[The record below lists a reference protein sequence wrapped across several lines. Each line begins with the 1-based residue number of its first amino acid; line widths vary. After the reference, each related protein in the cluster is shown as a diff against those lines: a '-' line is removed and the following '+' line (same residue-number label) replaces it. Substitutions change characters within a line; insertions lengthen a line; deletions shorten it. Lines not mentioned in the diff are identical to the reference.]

1 MSGKHQPRR
10 GEAQETASSGRGSP
24 GGSMAFPV
32 RRDVFAV
39 RRSAPAAQARRDA
52 LARWPLLAEIDQA
65 LSRQASGFTES
76 DTD

>member
-1 MSGKHQPRR
+1 
-10 GEAQETASSGRGSP
+10 
-24 GGSMAFPV
+24 MAFPV

>member
-1 MSGKHQPRR
+1 V
-10 GEAQETASSGRGSP
+10 
-24 GGSMAFPV
+24 AFPV

-39 RRSAPAAQARRDA
+39 RRSAPAAQARQDA

-65 LSRQASGFTES
+65 LSRQASGSTES